1 MAGGTQYR
9 DLRNWNP
16 YDKIQHQQH
25 VINTHQFADIG
36 GHGRGPG
43 HTGHGHVH
51 HQPVHQPVSQST
63 TSNQQQ
69 THHHNGHQRN
79 QIHHSNQGLYKSG

>member
-1 MAGGTQYR
+1 M
-9 DLRNWNP
+9 
-16 YDKIQHQQH
+16 
-25 VINTHQFADIG
+25 INTHQFADIG

-51 HQPVHQPVSQST
+51 HVQPVHQPVSQST
-63 TSNQQQ
+63 TNNQQQ

-79 QIHHSNQGLYKSG
+79 QIHHSNQGLYKPG

>member
-1 MAGGTQYR
+1 M
-9 DLRNWNP
+9 NP
-16 YDKIQHQQH
+16 FNKIQQPQH

-36 GHGRGPG
+36 VGHGRGPG

-63 TSNQQQ
+63 TNNQQQ

-79 QIHHSNQGLYKSG
+79 QIHHSNQGLYTG